1 MASFSDNPPLQP
13 DYADLANTTGHI
25 NRDIPWHIDSQ
36 LPDILRNIAAQIKA
50 SSVDEINLEKLAL
63 TYETTSEE
71 LTRLFMD
78 YLGLSPEEYHEKARL
93 NHAQYLLEETLCSL
107 KQVADETGF
116 KNIQSLQAAFLD
128 KVGMYPSR
136 YR

>member
-1 MASFSDNPPLQP
+1 VANSSDSMLPQP
-13 DYADLANTTGHI
+13 DYADLADTAGHI

-36 LPDILRNIAAQIKA
+36 LPDILRNIAAHIKA
-50 SSVDEINLEKLAL
+50 SSVDEINLDKLAH

-71 LTRLFMD
+71 LTRLFMN

-116 KNIQSLQAAFLD
+116 KNIQNLQSAFLD